1 MARLEL
7 TILYYTLSS
16 ALLLLSQVKYLKC
29 RLHKHKD
36 IETREDGREKK
47 VMDRVSS
54 FEISNNI
61 VVVLANWEVDNVI
74 TIINIVKNVL
84 GSVNNLHCAVYEI
97 L

>member
-1 MARLEL
+1 M
-7 TILYYTLSS
+7 
-16 ALLLLSQVKYLKC
+16 SQVKYVIC

-47 VMDRVSS
+47 VMDRLPS

-61 VVVLANWEVDNVI
+61 VAVLANWEVDNVI
-74 TIINIVKNVL
+74 IIINIVKNVL
-84 GSVNNLHCAVYEI
+84 GSVNHLSCAVHEI